1 MNQQLRQPIPL
12 SPLSSLSSFTF
23 IFKYPMLI
31 NLLEDLLDVG
41 PKGYEAVKELIK
53 AEPNIQKIIQSHRY
67 LNNIYEQS
75 KLSYLNH
82 WLTTE
87 CHTNYSLDELT
98 NLNVLYLWN
107 NRLMGG
113 IPAEIGNLTNLQLLY
128 AVSNQLTSLPAEI
141 GNLTNL
147 QKLFLSDNQLT
158 SLPTEIGNLINLQKL
173 FLQNNRLTILP
184 AEIGNLTNLQVLSLY
199 NNQLTSIPADIGNL
213 TNLQQLSLKYNQLT
227 ILPAEIENKL
237 KQQGTRIYM

>member
-1 MNQQLRQPIPL
+1 MNQQLTQSTSL
-12 SPLSSLSSFTF
+12 SEQLSSFTF

-53 AEPNIQKIIQSHRY
+53 TEPNIQHIIQSHKY

-87 CHTNYSLDELT
+87 CGKNYSLEELT
-98 NLNVLYLWN
+98 NLKELYLYN
-107 NRLMGG
+107 HRLTSL
-113 IPAEIGNLTNLQLLY
+113 PAEIGNLTNLQSLWLHYNQLTSLPAEIGHLTNLKMLSLWYNSLTSLPAEIGNLTNLQKLY
-128 AVSNQLTSLPAEI
+128 LGNNQLTSLPAEI

-147 QKLFLSDNQLT
+147 QIID
-158 SLPTEIGNLINLQKL
+158 
-173 FLQNNRLTILP
+173 
-184 AEIGNLTNLQVLSLY
+184 
-199 NNQLTSIPADIGNL
+199 
-213 TNLQQLSLKYNQLT
+213 LQQ
-227 ILPAEIENKL
+227 
-237 KQQGTRIYM
+237 

>member
-1 MNQQLRQPIPL
+1 MNQQLTQSTSL
-12 SPLSSLSSFTF
+12 SEQLSSFTF

-53 AEPNIQKIIQSHRY
+53 VESNIQKIIQSHRY

-75 KLSYLNH
+75 KLSYLNY

-87 CHTNYSLDELT
+87 CGKNYSLDELT
-98 NLNVLYLWN
+98 NLQKLSLYN
-107 NRLMGG
+107 NQLTSL
-113 IPAEIGNLTNLQLLY
+113 PAEIGNLTNLQELY
-128 AVSNQLTSLPAEI
+128 LGYNQLTSLPAEIGNLTNLQELYLWNNQLTSLPAEI

-147 QKLFLSDNQLT
+147 QKLYLGNNQLT
-158 SLPTEIGNLINLQKL
+158 SLPAEIGNLTNLKYL
-173 FLQNNRLTILP
+173 SFYNNQLTSLP
-184 AEIGNLTNLQVLSLY
+184 AEIGNLTNLQSLWLS
-199 NNQLTSIPADIGNL
+199 NNR
-213 TNLQQLSLKYNQLT
+213 LT

-237 KQQGTRIYM
+237 KQGTTIYI